1 MSVYFKYLHGFIIYD
16 IYKKLSAGLEF
27 ENRSLM
33 NCIDAVEGTAN
44 TIIEGL
50 FHLFIEYNL
59 DDTEYIRNIK
69 AVMDST
75 DIFLQNNREI
85 SDNPRTLKKVL
96 YEHAKDLWL
105 NNLFN
110 KIGTDNINNEQIS
123 ERREYNG
130 YYFDYIYNHGTYPL

>member
-1 MSVYFKYLHGFIIYD
+1 
-16 IYKKLSAGLEF
+16 
-27 ENRSLM
+27 M
-33 NCIDAVEGTAN
+33 NCIDAVEGTAK
-44 TIIEGL
+44 TVIDGL
-50 FHLFIEYNL
+50 FRLFIEYNL

-105 NNLFN
+105 NNLFS
-110 KIGTDNINNEQIS
+110 KIGTDNINDDQIP
-123 ERREYNG
+123 ERIEYNG
-130 YYFDYIYNHGTYPL
+130 YYFDYIYNHGSYPL